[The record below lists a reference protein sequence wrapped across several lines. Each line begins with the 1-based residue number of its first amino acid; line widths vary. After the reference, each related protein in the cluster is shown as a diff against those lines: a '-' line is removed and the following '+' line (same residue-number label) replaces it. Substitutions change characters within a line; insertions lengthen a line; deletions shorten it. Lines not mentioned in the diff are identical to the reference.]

1 MKIKIDSNFVIP
13 GFEGAGEID
22 LKRSKVTLRMVLE
35 ELSSKSSGRV
45 KIIRPTTDAIDP
57 MDFVIEINGLPN
69 PGSKESLEMNLNEGD
84 LITIKLS
91 PLGGG

>member
-13 GFEGAGEID
+13 GFEGTSEIN
-22 LKRSKVTLRMVLE
+22 LNRSKATLRMVLE
-35 ELSSKSSGRV
+35 EISSKSSGRV
-45 KIIRPTTDAIDP
+45 KFIRPMTDAVDP
-57 MDFVIEINGLPN
+57 MDFVIEINGLPS
-69 PGSKESLEMNLNEGD
+69 PGSKESLEMTLNEED